1 MPALSERIRR
11 IPPSATIAM
20 TMRAREM
27 RGAGAEVI
35 SLSIGQPDFPTPPHA
50 IEAAHAAALRG
61 ETKYPPVDGL
71 PELKRAIQRKFQ
83 RENDLDYALDEITV
97 SNGGKQIIY
106 NAFMAT
112 LDPGDEVI
120 VAAPYWGAYELIAQ
134 LAGGVTVVVD
144 CPESTGF
151 RLRAADL
158 AAAITPRTKW
168 LVINFPN
175 NPTGACADR
184 EDIAAL
190 AEILLRHPQVWIM
203 SDDIYEHLLYD
214 GFQHATIAAVEPR
227 LKDRVLTVNGVSKTY
242 AMTGWRVGY
251 AGGPRILIKAMVNMQ
266 GQATSGVAGV
276 CQAAAAAAL
285 DGPQDFVV
293 DRAAIY
299 RARRNLVLDGLRDAP
314 GMTCHRPEG
323 AFYLYPNIAGCLGRI
338 SAGGRRIDT
347 DQDFALAL
355 LEEQHVAV
363 VQGGAFGMSPY
374 VRISYAVD
382 EAVLVEA
389 CRRIVQFCNGLQ

>member
-1 MPALSERIRR
+1 
-11 IPPSATIAM
+11 
-20 TMRAREM
+20 
-27 RGAGAEVI
+27 
-35 SLSIGQPDFPTPPHA
+35 
-50 IEAAHAAALRG
+50 
-61 ETKYPPVDGL
+61 
-71 PELKRAIQRKFQ
+71 
-83 RENDLDYALDEITV
+83 
-97 SNGGKQIIY
+97 
-106 NAFMAT
+106 
-112 LDPGDEVI
+112 
-120 VAAPYWGAYELIAQ
+120 
-134 LAGGVTVVVD
+134 
-144 CPESTGF
+144 
-151 RLRAADL
+151 
-158 AAAITPRTKW
+158 
-168 LVINFPN
+168 VINFPN

>member
-1 MPALSERIRR
+1 
-11 IPPSATIAM
+11 
-20 TMRAREM
+20 M

-347 DQDFALAL
+347 DQDFALTL